1 MRYYISQSLNKFKD
15 YLDYSLMT
23 FSTREETLINF
34 LLSFYKNKMSRL
46 RDIVYQNTP
55 LSLRLLDWLVTNYSK
70 KYNIIYP
77 LHKSNGDTVYFNIY
91 LDYKNQLKA
100 YSKKYFDPFC
110 RQSRIIIDMNTLKW
124 KEYTSGYETM
134 DKEIITTVGQLNF
147 FRWVL
152 ENKIYDY
159 AISNISLIDSDMNTT
174 LLNKRK
180 DKRTVLSP
188 SAVKGVYTNNY
199 NVTIKFKG

>member
-1 MRYYISQSLNKFKD
+1 
-15 YLDYSLMT
+15 MT

-34 LLSFYKNKMSRL
+34 LLTFYKNKMSRL
-46 RDIVYQNTP
+46 QDIVYQNTP

-77 LHKSNGDTVYFNIY
+77 LHKSNSDIIYFNIY

-110 RQSRIIIDMNTLKW
+110 RQRRIIIDMNTLKW
-124 KEYTSGYETM
+124 KEYTRDYETL
-134 DKEIITTVGQLNF
+134 DKEIVTTVGQLNF

-174 LLNKRK
+174 LSNKRK

-188 SAVKGVYTNNY
+188 SAVKGIYTNNI
-199 NVTIKFKG
+199 NVTIRFKG

>member
-1 MRYYISQSLNKFKD
+1 MS
-15 YLDYSLMT
+15 
-23 FSTREETLINF
+23 FSTREETLVNF
-34 LLSFYKNKMSRL
+34 LITFYKSKMIFL
-46 RDIVYQNTP
+46 KDIIYQNTP

-77 LHKSNGDTVYFNIY
+77 LHRSTGEISYFNIY

-110 RQSRIIIDMNTLKW
+110 RQRRIVIDMNTLKW
-124 KEYTSGYETM
+124 KEYNNDYTTG
-134 DKEIITTVGQLNF
+134 DKDIVTTVGQLNF

-152 ENKIYDY
+152 ENKIFDY
-159 AISNISLIDSDMNTT
+159 ALNNIKLIDSDMNTT

-180 DKRTVLSP
+180 DKRSVLSP

-199 NVTIKFKG
+199 TITIKFKG

>member
-1 MRYYISQSLNKFKD
+1 MTQIS
-15 YLDYSLMT
+15 
-23 FSTREETLINF
+23 FSTREETLVNF
-34 LLSFYKNKMSRL
+34 LISFYKNKTPLL
-46 RDIVYQNTP
+46 RDIIYQNTP

-77 LHKSNGDTVYFNIY
+77 LHKSNGDIIYFNIY

-110 RQSRIIIDMNTLKW
+110 RQRRILIDSNTLKW
-124 KEYTSGYETM
+124 KECP
-134 DKEIITTVGQLNF
+134 DKYIATDREIVTTVGQLNF

-152 ENKIYDY
+152 ENKIFEY
-159 AISNISLIDSDMNTT
+159 ALSNIKLIDSDMNTT

-180 DKRTVLSP
+180 DKRSVLSP

>member
-1 MRYYISQSLNKFKD
+1 
-15 YLDYSLMT
+15 
-23 FSTREETLINF
+23 
-34 LLSFYKNKMSRL
+34 
-46 RDIVYQNTP
+46 
-55 LSLRLLDWLVTNYSK
+55 
-70 KYNIIYP
+70 
-77 LHKSNGDTVYFNIY
+77 
-91 LDYKNQLKA
+91 
-100 YSKKYFDPFC
+100 
-110 RQSRIIIDMNTLKW
+110 MNTLKW

-188 SAVKGVYTNNY
+188 SAVKGVYTNNL

>member
-1 MRYYISQSLNKFKD
+1 
-15 YLDYSLMT
+15 MT

-34 LLSFYKNKMSRL
+34 LLSFYKNKMLRL

-77 LHKSNGDTVYFNIY
+77 LHKSGGDIIYFNIY

-110 RQSRIIIDMNTLKW
+110 RQRRIIIDMNTLKW
-124 KEYTSGYETM
+124 TEYTPGYETL
-134 DKEIITTVGQLNF
+134 DKEIVTTVGQLNF

-188 SAVKGVYTNNY
+188 SAVKGIYTNNL
-199 NVTIKFKG
+199 NVTIKFKR

>member
-1 MRYYISQSLNKFKD
+1 
-15 YLDYSLMT
+15 MT

-77 LHKSNGDTVYFNIY
+77 LYKSNGDTVYFNIY

-124 KEYTSGYETM
+124 KEYTSEYEII

-188 SAVKGVYTNNY
+188 SAVKGVYTNNL